1 MNAKEAK
8 EYSDSFKDIT
18 EEEERQIAVSVVKA
32 EIKSSCER
40 NTYAIGMYEI
50 ESWTVKR
57 HIDYIV
63 TYFEE
68 LGYYAEK
75 DSHMFNEYSPVML
88 YISWD

>member
-18 EEEERQIAVSVVKA
+18 KKEERRFAVSIVKA
-32 EIKSSCER
+32 EIKSACEI
-40 NTYAIGMYEI
+40 NNYEIGMYER

-75 DSHMFNEYSPVML
+75 DAYAFNEYNPVML